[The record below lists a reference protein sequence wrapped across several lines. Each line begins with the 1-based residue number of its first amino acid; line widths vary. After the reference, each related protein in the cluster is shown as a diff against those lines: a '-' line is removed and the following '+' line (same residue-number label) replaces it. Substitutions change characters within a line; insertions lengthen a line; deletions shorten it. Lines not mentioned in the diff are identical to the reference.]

1 MDLWVVAAA
10 AGAGYLAKYL
20 RRISK
25 NSDSS
30 SHLSSEDSNFE
41 NPESLRHPFRRRDK
55 FTKDVVSSDGM
66 AANVN
71 SHFTDYNE
79 SDVLCVSKLPVSFS
93 ANENFN
99 DIEDGNQKSSD
110 VSGNCAFQLPES
122 IAGEIGSIHNPPGNK
137 KTRRT
142 RHLYGNISRP
152 LNSLESC
159 LMAQLCTEHTNM
171 EEYVFSPHSSSSVAT
186 RSFLVSDGN
195 RIISRQNDG
204 ASFSALAAGEEYK
217 LHAGASQLKDGNVLS
232 RVPSL
237 PKNGSFDDSRVEY
250 NKSHGQS
257 RRLISSNGVFEHLLA
272 QRDATFIFSLGFSF
286 GMITCIMAN
295 KREMDK
301 LRELLKHNENLVQD
315 LQEELEMKDSMTV
328 KELHGENYGSQDTFD
343 HSFCDKEL
351 NAFSPEKLT
360 DNSPVIDGK
369 KSYNQKEEES
379 SESMSKIE
387 AELEAELERLGLNM
401 NESSLDRKLSE
412 LVEFDADFVA
422 DFSQGE
428 LQTDKVSGEDIVQSK
443 SNEDANETTD
453 LPVNSAVS
461 PRELSLR
468 LHEVIQSRLEKRVEE
483 LEIALQNSQ
492 RKLRFIELEHES
504 CSKMHFPSGGQASS
518 FTKGNISAS
527 DNCDP
532 MTEPLVM
539 NLSGEALG
547 AYNEAYEE
555 LMKADDSEENSPSGI
570 HDPDHKVGS
579 HSNGWLQHGVDYSRI
594 QPMANGDRLS
604 RELSS
609 IEAPMLEGQSYS
621 VNELNDG
628 SGDEN
633 CDYDYDYELERQ
645 LIMQIVERTKKD
657 SPVLQNARKILYS
670 MYEDEY

>member
-10 AGAGYLAKYL
+10 AGAGYLAKYWK
-20 RRISK
+20 RISK
-25 NSDSS
+25 VSDNS
-30 SHLSSEDSNFE
+30 SSEDSNFE
-41 NPESLRHPFRRRDK
+41 NPESRRHPFRGRDK
-55 FTKDVVSSDGM
+55 FIKDVVSSDRR
-66 AANVN
+66 AADVN
-71 SHFTDYNE
+71 SCFSICNE

-93 ANENFN
+93 ENDNFD
-99 DIEDGNQKSSD
+99 DIEDGNQQSSN

-122 IAGEIGSIHNPPGNK
+122 IAGEIGSIRNPSGNK
-137 KTRRT
+137 NSLRT
-142 RHLYGNISRP
+142 KHLYGNISRP

-159 LMAQLCTEHTNM
+159 LMAQLCTDNTKM

-195 RIISRQNDG
+195 RIISRENDD
-204 ASFSALAAGEEYK
+204 ASFSALAASEEYK
-217 LHAGASQLKDGNVLS
+217 LHARACQLNDGNVLS
-232 RVPSL
+232 GVPYL
-237 PKNGSFDDSRVEY
+237 PKNGSFDDSRMEY
-250 NKSHGQS
+250 NKSHVQS
-257 RRLISSNGVFEHLLA
+257 RRLISSNDVSKHLLA
-272 QRDATFIFSLGFSF
+272 QHDATFIFSLGFSF
-286 GMITCIMAN
+286 GIITCIMAN

-328 KELHGENYGSQDTFD
+328 KELHGENYGSQDTCD
-343 HSFCDKEL
+343 HSFCDKEI
-351 NAFSPEKLT
+351 NGFSPEKHT

-369 KSYNQKEEES
+369 KSYNQKEEGS

-401 NESSLDRKLSE
+401 NESSLDRKLSD
-412 LVEFDADFVA
+412 LVEFDRNFIDDFTE
-422 DFSQGE
+422 GE
-428 LQTDKVSGEDIVQSK
+428 LRTDKVIGEDIVQSK
-443 SNEDANETTD
+443 SNEDASEITY

-468 LHEVIQSRLEKRVEE
+468 LHEVIQSKLEKRVEE
-483 LEIALQNSQ
+483 LEIALQNSE
-492 RKLRFIELEHES
+492 RKLRFMELKHES
-504 CSKMHFPSGGQASS
+504 CSQMHFPSGGQASS
-518 FTKGNISAS
+518 FTKEYISTS

-547 AYNEAYEE
+547 AYNEAYGE
-555 LMKADDSEENSPSGI
+555 LMKIDDSEENSPSGI

-579 HSNGWLQHGVDYSRI
+579 QSNGWLQHGVDYSI
-594 QPMANGDRLS
+594 IHPLANGDRLS

-609 IEAPMLEGQSYS
+609 TEAPMLEGQGSG

-633 CDYDYDYELERQ
+633 CDYDYEYELEKQ

-657 SPVLQNARKILYS
+657 SPVLQSARKILYS
-670 MYEDEY
+670 MYEDEH

>member
-10 AGAGYLAKYL
+10 VGAGYLTKYWK
-20 RRISK
+20 RISK
-25 NSDSS
+25 ISGSS
-30 SHLSSEDSNFE
+30 SHLYSEDSNIE
-41 NPESLRHPFRRRDK
+41 NPDSPRHPFRRRDK
-55 FTKDVVSSDGM
+55 FTKDVVSSDRR
-66 AANVN
+66 AADVN
-71 SHFTDYNE
+71 SCFRICNE

-99 DIEDGNQKSSD
+99 DIEDGTQQSSN
-110 VSGNCAFQLPES
+110 VSANCAFQLPES
-122 IAGEIGSIHNPPGNK
+122 VAGEIGSIHNPPGNK
-137 KTRRT
+137 NSLRSK
-142 RHLYGNISRP
+142 HLYGNISRP

-159 LMAQLCTEHTNM
+159 LMAQLCTEHAKM
-171 EEYVFSPHSSSSVAT
+171 EEYVFSPYPSSSSSVAT
-186 RSFLVSDGN
+186 RSFLVTDGN
-195 RIISRQNDG
+195 RIISRENDD
-204 ASFSALAAGEEYK
+204 ASFSALAASEEYR
-217 LHAGASQLKDGNVLS
+217 A
-232 RVPSL
+232 PSL
-237 PKNGSFDDSRVEY
+237 PKIGSFDDFRREY
-250 NKSHGQS
+250 NQSHGQS
-257 RRLISSNGVFEHLLA
+257 RRLISSNDMSEHLLA

-286 GMITCIMAN
+286 GIITCIMAN

-328 KELHGENYGSQDTFD
+328 KELHGENYGSQDTCD

-351 NAFSPEKLT
+351 NGFSPEKHT

-412 LVEFDADFVA
+412 LVEFDLDFVA
-422 DFSQGE
+422 DFTEGE
-428 LQTDKVSGEDIVQSK
+428 LRTDKIIGEDIVQSK

-453 LPVNSAVS
+453 LPVNYAVS

-483 LEIALQNSQ
+483 LEFALQNSQ
-492 RKLRFIELEHES
+492 RKLRSMELKHEN
-504 CSKMHFPSGGQASS
+504 CSQMHFPSGGQASS
-518 FTKGNISAS
+518 FTKGNISTS

-532 MTEPLVM
+532 MTEPLVI

-555 LMKADDSEENSPSGI
+555 LMKTDDSDENSPSGI
-570 HDPDHKVGS
+570 HDPDQKLGS
-579 HSNGWLQHGVDYSRI
+579 QSNSWLQHGVDYSRI
-594 QPMANGDRLS
+594 HPMANGDRLS

-609 IEAPMLEGQSYS
+609 IEAPMSEGQSS
-621 VNELNDG
+621 NVNELNDG

-657 SPVLQNARKILYS
+657 SPVLQSARKILYS
-670 MYEDEY
+670 MYEDEH